1 MARRIPRTLLFALL
15 VLATMEWSPYLL
27 APLVSGEAYSRAD
40 VRDRLLQRGHGLTY
54 DTASAPQEEYL
65 ADNLLHPYLGFVSV
79 PLNDRNR
86 FGLPGA
92 DPLLPPSPDTVRVC
106 LMGGSVAMGVH
117 TFSQPRLIENL
128 RADPRFRGKAFTV
141 SVFALGGFKQPQPL
155 EALSWFR
162 AMGARYDLI
171 ITLDGFND
179 IVLPWCDN
187 MPFHVFPS
195 YPRNWNM
202 YARKKLDLKVQRVL
216 AERIAE
222 EIARGKARERF
233 RRWPLRLSNFSLLL
247 WKAID
252 RKHEQQLA
260 AIEGQLRAAMTS
272 SESDLQATGPAQPL
286 TDTLA
291 YFTEQADLW
300 SRCQQLIAEQAHA
313 MGTLS
318 VHFLQ
323 PNQYVRGSKAF
334 TEEEQRIAIE
344 NGPFCYRDAVER
356 GYPLLQ
362 DRVERLAKKG
372 IPAFDLT
379 PLFRGEARTV
389 YADKCCHFNQLGWDL
404 IADAMAGHILD
415 AMPNTPVGS
424 GE

>member
-1 MARRIPRTLLFALL
+1 MKRGRKILLWTVI
-15 VLATMEWSPYLL
+15 VLATVELSPYMLS
-27 APLVSGEAYSRAD
+27 PLMGNGAFSRAA
-40 VRDRLLQRGHGLTY
+40 VRADLLSSGDPALTY

-65 ADNLLHPYLGFVSV
+65 ADNILHPYLGFVSV

-128 RADPRFRGKAFTV
+128 HADPRFRGKAFTV

-162 AMGARYDLI
+162 SMGARYDLI

-187 MPFHVFPS
+187 APYGVHPS
-195 YPRNWNM
+195 YPRNWNL
-202 YARKKLDLKVQRVL
+202 YARKKLDLRVQRLL
-216 AERIAE
+216 AQRLAVEMD
-222 EIARGKARERF
+222 RESDRSRF
-233 RRWPLRLSNFSLLL
+233 ASWPLRVSNAALLL
-247 WKAID
+247 WNTLD
-252 RKHEQQLA
+252 RKHAGRLA
-260 AIEGQLRAAMTS
+260 AIEQELRTAVAGAAM
-272 SESDLQATGPAQPL
+272 DLQATGPAQPL

-300 SRCQQLIAEQAHA
+300 MRCQRLIAEQAAA
-313 MGTLS
+313 MGALS

-323 PNQYVRGSKAF
+323 PNQYVPGSKHF
-334 TEEEQRIAIE
+334 TEEEERVAIE
-344 NGPFCYRDAVER
+344 QGPFCYREAVER
-356 GYPLLQ
+356 GYPLLAQ
-362 DRVERLAKKG
+362 RVVLLRAQG
-372 IPAFDLT
+372 VRAFDLT
-379 PLFRGEARTV
+379 AMFEHEPKAV

-404 IADAMAGHILD
+404 IADAMAGHILE